1 MDPRFRPSLID
12 GEQLGARHA
21 LAIPPTALAGLGGAQ
36 LARVP
41 GSSIDFQ
48 DYREYQPG
56 DDLRRID
63 WSIYA
68 RTDRLTVK
76 LFREEVNP
84 HLDLILDGSRS
95 MDLEGTAKITGLL
108 RLAGVF
114 AMAALNARCT
124 HTLWLARDGFR
135 KLPNGSDRPAT
146 WDGLTFDGKRSLDEE
161 FAVAPPKLRR
171 QGIRVLLSDL
181 LWPGNPQ
188 LTLRRLAEGAAAVY
202 VVQLL
207 ARDDAQPPARGNLR
221 LLDSEND
228 STFDVFIDAGVE
240 QRYRDALGRH
250 QQSWH
255 LACRQAG
262 ARLATVIAED
272 LTAPASLRPL
282 EEAQMLTPA

>member
-1 MDPRFRPSLID
+1 MDPRFRPALID
-12 GEQLGARHA
+12 GEQLGSRHA
-21 LAIPPTALAGLGGAQ
+21 LHIPPTALAGVGGAQ

-95 MDLEGTAKITGLL
+95 MDLEGTEKITGLL

-135 KLPNGSDRPAT
+135 KLPNGSERPSA
-146 WDGLTFDGKRSLDEE
+146 WDGLSFDGTRSLDEE
-161 FAVAPPKLRR
+161 FTVAPPKLRR

-202 VVQLL
+202 IVQLL
-207 ARDDAQPPARGNLR
+207 ARDDAQPPTRGNLR
-221 LLDSEND
+221 LLDSE
-228 STFDVFIDAGVE
+228 SGGTFDLFIDAAVE
-240 QRYRDALGRH
+240 QRYRDALSRH
-250 QQSWH
+250 QQAWH
-255 LACRQAG
+255 LACRQSG
-262 ARLATVIAED
+262 ARLATLIAED
-272 LTAPASLRPL
+272 LGPLTSLRPL
-282 EEAQMLTPA
+282 EETQMLAPA